1 MFSIIPDLYTSQI
14 NILVSLFRYFWQH
27 RVATILDSD
36 SILTLSD
43 GEIVEY
49 DTPEN
54 LLADQSSIFASLV
67 NSNQ

>member
-1 MFSIIPDLYTSQI
+1 MSYFLDLY
-14 NILVSLFRYFWQH
+14 ILVFSSLSVLSCSQQH

-67 NSNQ
+67 NAKQ